1 MGTVKIALVL
11 VFLSLLILP
20 IYLNPNV
27 FASSLGIP
35 NPLILNYNQLEI
47 SNPASNHAVT
57 VKTGAFTL
65 NKTVTIPANIATS
78 DTFATEGRVNQ
89 FYSTNSFVTGRN
101 IDSCN
106 NGASTGFKIV
116 DMGGP
121 SRQICFNLSGISG
134 NTGLI
139 IRSNQTT
146 SQQLYIPNIV
156 SKDTLMTQVGQ
167 NQTDDTS
174 AISNIP
180 ISNHHCDWYFVTG
193 NSTFR
198 LICNLN
204 NQVHVLSRG

>member
-1 MGTVKIALVL
+1 MGKTKIVL
-11 VFLSLLILP
+11 LLIFVSLLILP

-35 NPLILNYNQLEI
+35 NPLILNSNQLEI

-57 VKTGAFTL
+57 VKTGAFTI

-78 DTFATEGRVNQ
+78 DTFVTEQRINS
-89 FYSTNSFVTGRN
+89 FYSTNAFVDGLNKLGCNTG
-101 IDSCN
+101 IMGFVIQN
-106 NGASTGFKIV
+106 NGV
-116 DMGGP
+116 P
-121 SRQICFNLSGISG
+121 SERICFNLSGMSS

-139 IRSNQTT
+139 ISSNQTT

-167 NQTDDTS
+167 NQTSDAD